1 MSKFRTSMLVMLA
14 VALVLGSGMW
24 VGAQSGKSR
33 PVAAAVV
40 DVLKLFDSLAEK
52 VQADADMQTRAD
64 RLQQEG
70 QERERKLQDLQK
82 DLEVLAAP
90 GSAAHTQKQDEL
102 EKQAIEFQTWRNF
115 QSQKLQ
121 RERAVRYEQLYRKM
135 TDSLGK
141 LSKENGFDIIF
152 FKEGAFDTRNVKP
165 EQLGTVIQLR
175 KVLWASD
182 DLDLT
187 DMLVQR
193 MNNEFK
199 NSTAPK
205 TP

>member
-1 MSKFRTSMLVMLA
+1 MSKSVKTMLMLVA
-14 VALVLGSGMW
+14 VTLVLGTGVF
-24 VGAQSGKSR
+24 VGAQAGKAR
-33 PVAAAVV
+33 PVAVGVV
-40 DVLKLFDSLAEK
+40 DVQRVFDALAEK
-52 VQADADMQTRAD
+52 VQADADLQTKAD

-70 QERERKLQDLQK
+70 QERERKIQDLQK

-90 GSAAHTQKQDEL
+90 GSPAHAQKQDEL
-102 EKQAIEFQTWRNF
+102 EKMAIEFQTWRNF

-135 TDSLGK
+135 SESLGK
-141 LSKENGFDIIF
+141 LAKENGFDLVM
-152 FKEGAFDTRNVKP
+152 FKEGPFDTRNVKP

-175 KVLWASD
+175 KVLWAAD
-182 DLDLT
+182 DLELT

-199 NSTAPK
+199 NMAAPK
-205 TP
+205 P

>member
-1 MSKFRTSMLVMLA
+1 MSKSGQSLLILA
-14 VALVLGSGMW
+14 AVTLVLGTGVW
-24 VGAQSGKSR
+24 VGAAAGKAR
-33 PVAAAVV
+33 PVAVGVV
-40 DVLKLFDSLAEK
+40 DVQKVFDSLAEK
-52 VQADADMQTRAD
+52 VQADADLQTKAD

-70 QERERKLQDLQK
+70 QDRERKLQDLQK

-90 GSAAHTQKQDEL
+90 GSPTHTQKQEEL
-102 EKQAIEFQTWRNF
+102 ERLAIEFQSWRNF

-121 RERAVRYEQLYRKM
+121 RERAIRYEQLYRRM
-135 TDSLGK
+135 SETLGQ
-141 LSKENGFDIIF
+141 LARENNFDVVL

-175 KVLWASD
+175 KVLWTAD

-199 NSTAPK
+199 NMAAPK
-205 TP
+205 